1 MTKLGLLWLA
11 TSMLA
16 CSLGMAQSAD
26 VQAWRSLYRQ
36 ALDAEGASAMSLA
49 LANHLQGHP
58 SDDTAQGF
66 YATAMLMTAQHAWNP
81 LEKLELFQSWKPRLE
96 RAIAQSPEDSQADLL
111 FLRLG
116 VQAHVPA
123 LLDYRSE
130 MASDRRL
137 VEQAMREGFWSDDP
151 QHELFVSEFLTYLET
166 NFATHD

>member
-1 MTKLGLLWLA
+1 MTKLGLSWLA

-16 CSLGMAQSAD
+16 CSLGMAQPGD

-49 LANHLQGHP
+49 LAGHLQEHS
-58 SDDTAQGF
+58 SDDIAQGF

-81 LEKLELFQSWKPRLE
+81 LEKLELFQSWKPQLE
-96 RAIAQSPEDSQADLL
+96 RAIKQTPKDAQADLL

-123 LLDYRSE
+123 LLNYRE
-130 MASDRRL
+130 NMATDRRL

-151 QHELFVSEFLTYLET
+151 EHERFVSEFLTYLET

>member
-1 MTKLGLLWLA
+1 MTKCGLLWLA

-16 CSLGMAQSAD
+16 CSLGMAQSDD
-26 VQAWRSLYRQ
+26 VQVWRSLYRQ

-49 LANHLQGHP
+49 LANHLQEHP
-58 SDDTAQGF
+58 SDDIAQGF

-96 RAIAQSPEDSQADLL
+96 RAIAQSHVDSQADLL

-116 VQAHVPA
+116 VQTHVPT

-130 MASDRRL
+130 MTSDRRL

-151 QHELFVSEFLTYLET
+151 QHERFVSEFLTYLET